1 MRIALYIRVS
11 TDKEEQKSS
20 IKHQREYLQSLY
32 PNDEIQVYSDEGVT
46 GTSTSKR
53 KGFIKLMEDCGLEK
67 KYVSKKKFVF
77 VANEYKES
85 KFDMIVTKSVTRFA
99 RNTDIAYIWRELEQ
113 KGVSIFFQDINKNT
127 SNSADSLILK
137 IVLTLSEEESRNI
150 SERTKFGFLASA
162 KANMIINTQLYGYEF
177 NRKDNSLSIIEDEA
191 EVVRKMFMLCIDGN
205 GYRVIENKL
214 KEEGIV
220 NRKGNSF
227 SAGTIKNM
235 LHNKKYCGYNMRN
248 MWKSKG
254 LFTENHTNARSKK
267 DEWIIQK
274 NDRIEPIITEEI
286 FNKAQKEI
294 ERRLLH
300 SNKGKN
306 ISKRDT
312 RGKIV
317 CGKCGSSYLI
327 CHSSKIG
334 SSINSY
340 PYYICGNKKKNG
352 KSSCDNSN
360 MKLKVIDEY
369 IENLG
374 KHYYDNINI
383 RNTLKIKQL
392 ENEIKGLEKGSDDTI
407 KTSIEGKRNEI
418 RGYQERLEMVLSTFL
433 DNNSSKAVEQV
444 IAKKIEDIENKI
456 NALEVE
462 VEEEEKVLYNRT
474 IEINKIKAQVKQ
486 LESEKTVEKKVLS
499 REEIISKIRSISI
512 LNKEVKVD
520 WYL

>member
-1 MRIALYIRVS
+1 MRIALYVRVS
-11 TDKEEQKSS
+11 TDREEQKSS

-32 PNDEIQVYSDEGVT
+32 PNDDIEVYSDEGVT

-99 RNTDIAYIWRELEQ
+99 RNTDISYIWRELEQ

-162 KANMIINTQLYGYEF
+162 KANKIINTQLYGYEF

-352 KSSCDNSN
+352 KATCDNSN
-360 MKLKVIDEY
+360 MKVQAIDEY

-392 ENEIKGLEKGSDDTI
+392 ENEIKELEKVSDNTI
-407 KTSIEGKRNEI
+407 KASIEGKRKEI
-418 RGYQERLEMVLSTFL
+418 RGYQQRLERVLSTFL

-456 NALEVE
+456 NELEGE
-462 VEEEEKVLYNRT
+462 VEEEEKILTNRS
-474 IEINKIKAQVKQ
+474 IEINKIKAQIKQ
-486 LESEKTVEKKVLS
+486 LENEKSVEKKELS
-499 REEIISKIRSISI
+499 REEVISRINKINIMNREIFIEWS
-512 LNKEVKVD
+512 
-520 WYL
+520 

>member
-46 GTSTSKR
+46 GTSISKR

-67 KYVSKKKFVF
+67 KYVAKKKFVF
-77 VANEYKES
+77 VANEYKDS
-85 KFDMIVTKSVTRFA
+85 KFDMIVTKSITRFA
-99 RNTDIAYIWRELEQ
+99 RNTDIAYIWKELEQ
-113 KGVSIFFQDINKNT
+113 KGVSIFFQDVNRNT
-127 SNSADSLILK
+127 SNSEDSFMLK
-137 IVLTLSEEESRNI
+137 FFLVMSEDESRNI
-150 SERTKFGFLASA
+150 SERTKFGFKASA
-162 KANMIINTQLYGYEF
+162 KANKIINTELYGYSF
-177 NRKDNSLSIIEDEA
+177 NREENSLSIIEEEA
-191 EVVRKMFMLCIDGN
+191 QVVREMFKLCIEGN
-205 GYRVIENKL
+205 GYRVIESIL
-214 KEEGIV
+214 KEKNIV
-220 NRKGNSF
+220 NRKGNPF
-227 SAGTIKNM
+227 SRNTIKNM

-254 LFTENHTNARSKK
+254 LFTENHTNVRTKRE
-267 DEWIIQK
+267 EWIVQK
-274 NDRIEPIITEEI
+274 NDRIEPIISEEEFNDAQEEI
-286 FNKAQKEI
+286 GK
-294 ERRLLH
+294 RLLH

-392 ENEIKGLEKGSDDTI
+392 ENEIKGLEKVSDDSI
-407 KTSIEGKRNEI
+407 KASIEGKRKEI
-418 RGYQERLEMVLSTFL
+418 RGYQERLEMVLNSFL
-433 DNNSSKAVEQV
+433 DNNSSKAVEEV

-456 NALEVE
+456 NALEGE
-462 VEEEEKVLYNRT
+462 VEEEEKVLSNRN
-474 IEINKIKAQVKQ
+474 IEINKIKAQIKQ
-486 LESEKTVEKKVLS
+486 LENEKTVEKKELS
-499 REEIISKIRSISI
+499 REEVINKIDRIKI
-512 LNKEVKVD
+512 LNKEILIEWGV
-520 WYL
+520 

>member
-113 KGVSIFFQDINKNT
+113 KGVSILFQDINKNT

-150 SERTKFGFLASA
+150 SERTKFGFFASA
-162 KANMIINTQLYGYEF
+162 KANKIINTQLYGYEF
-177 NRKDNSLSIIEDEA
+177 NRQDNSLSIIEEEA
-191 EVVRKMFMLCIDGN
+191 EVVRKMFMLCVEGN

-227 SAGTIKNM
+227 SASTIKNM

-248 MWKSKG
+248 MWRSKG
-254 LFTENHTNARSKK
+254 LFTENHTNVRSKR
-267 DEWIIQK
+267 DEWIVQK

-294 ERRLLH
+294 ERRLSH

-334 SSINSY
+334 STINSY

-383 RNTLKIKQL
+383 RNTLRIKQL
-392 ENEIKGLEKGSDDTI
+392 ENEIKGLEKVSDDTI
-407 KTSIEGKRNEI
+407 KASIEGKRNEI

-456 NALEVE
+456 NVLEGE
-462 VEEEEKVLYNRT
+462 VEEEEKVLSNRN
-474 IEINKIKAQVKQ
+474 IEINKIKAQIKQ
-486 LESEKTVEKKVLS
+486 LESEKTVNKKELS
-499 REEIISKIRSISI
+499 REEVISKIDRIKI
-512 LNKEVKVD
+512 LNKDILVQ
-520 WYL
+520 WS